1 MKKSPTAR
9 SSNGWKRSQTS
20 NTKVELMFLKSSF
33 IKREKLAKRKLTF
46 FAFALATCLN
56 QMTCGAGKDSWQ
68 HAVRADE

>member
-1 MKKSPTAR
+1 
-9 SSNGWKRSQTS
+9 
-20 NTKVELMFLKSSF
+20 MFLKSSF
-33 IKREKLAKRKLTF
+33 IKREKLAKKKLTF